1 MCMAQMGKRGSEK
14 SGGETCGKKISR
26 SFAVISLEKTGSES
40 GAVPTVTCF
49 TSNTALATRI
59 CRLCYLDFGL
69 SYLLKHAQVP
79 QLSMGQVHK

>member
-40 GAVPTVTCF
+40 GAVPRVTCF
-49 TSNTALATRI
+49 TSNTALATYAYVDYVI
-59 CRLCYLDFGL
+59 LTLDCPT
-69 SYLLKHAQVP
+69 Y
-79 QLSMGQVHK
+79 